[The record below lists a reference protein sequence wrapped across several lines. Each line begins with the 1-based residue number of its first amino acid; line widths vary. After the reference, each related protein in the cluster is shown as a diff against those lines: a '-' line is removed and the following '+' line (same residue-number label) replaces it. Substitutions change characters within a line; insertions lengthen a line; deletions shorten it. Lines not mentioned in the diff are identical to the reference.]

1 MRREESQR
9 MSRIQHQGLLV
20 RHLREILH
28 GQTVLGPVLEC
39 GPIASVDDQLV
50 GMLGYGHVQIVGD
63 HEHDGCGLAALVG
76 EIIYAPGVYLVIRT
90 EPVHV
95 DTSVGLKFFLEMVD
109 RGVEGL
115 GSRQLVRNTFNNR
128 FLKISHIV
136 KYFI

>member
-39 GPIASVDDQLV
+39 GPVASVDDQLV
-50 GMLGYGHVQIVGD
+50 GMLGYGHVQVVGD

-95 DTSVGLKFFLEMVD
+95 DTSVGLKFFLELWGAWLTV
-109 RGVEGL
+109 GSNGL
-115 GSRQLVRNTFNNR
+115 GAGSTSGIPSIIDF
-128 FLKISHIV
+128 
-136 KYFI
+136 